1 MKEMTIKN
9 ITVKE
14 MTEVLSL
21 LCVEVLMVAFSG
33 AAKRLKTTW
42 PRQEGNRIPETINRE
57 ICA

>member
-33 AAKRLKTTW
+33 AAKRSD
-42 PRQEGNRIPETINRE
+42 
-57 ICA
+57 